1 MSETGHDYGLV
12 IKKSDDFF
20 IVDVDPAVYNSGY
33 GVVSKQEDPYG
44 KYDLDDVKAWVLA
57 HPDKVVTEHPLES
70 EMELRR
76 QLESEEAE
84 LVAINRQLFD
94 ALVDTVFGNTGIAT
108 MADGQDSSSYSGSSG
123 GSVVDVQGL
132 MAARTEARETIASL
146 KSQIQALQTA
156 REAG

>member
-70 EMELRR
+70 EMALRR

-94 ALVDTVFGNTGIAT
+94 ALVDTVFGNAGIAT
-108 MADGQDSSSYSGSSG
+108 MSETDGG
-123 GSVVDVQGL
+123 GSAGISAADVQGL
-132 MAARTEARETIASL
+132 MAARTETRETIASL